1 MAEPVPVGR
10 GRDDLIAV
18 GHVRRRWFDGDA
30 TLACLAPIRAF
41 VRDCTAAVNSDE
53 EATADLVQAVDE
65 AATNVIVH
73 GYRGDGP
80 IQVEFE
86 LDGNRMAVRLLDEAP
101 VFDVTTVPPPDL
113 TIPPLE
119 RRPGGMGVHLMRT
132 LTDDLRHR
140 PRPGGGNELTLIRD
154 RRTRGASGDADHGR
168 ERR

>member
-1 MAEPVPVGR
+1 MAEPVAR
-10 GRDDLIAV
+10 GGDELLRVA
-18 GHVRRRWFDGDA
+18 HVRRRWFDGDA

-41 VRDCTAAVNSDE
+41 VRACTAAVGSDD

-80 IQVEFE
+80 IEVEFE
-86 LDGNRMAVRLLDEAP
+86 LDDDRMAVRVLDQAP
-101 VFDVTTVPPPDL
+101 VFDVTSVPPPDL
-113 TIPPLE
+113 SIPPLE

-154 RRTRGASGDADHGR
+154 RRARGASGDANDGR